1 MLPPSTLP
9 TPVELFADQQDGDLL
24 TYPTGGLVF
33 RVGDP
38 VDAIY
43 ALQRGMVE
51 LSTEGEPGKLRYSAG
66 EIFSYEDL
74 AGSRL
79 VHSHDARALTP
90 VEVVRLT
97 LPQQHPVRR
106 KPVFFQRR
114 HVFLLTRAQVLPWLR
129 VCSSA
134 AAVETVVDACELMA
148 KLTLVLFYSSESLLH
163 LRY

>member
-38 VDAIY
+38 VDAVY

-51 LSTEGEPGKLRYSAG
+51 LSAEGETGKLRYSAG

-79 VHSHDARALTP
+79 VHSRDARTLTP
-90 VEVVRLT
+90 VEVVRLPKARFVELILRHPT
-97 LPQQHPVRR
+97 IVLALLERQHSR
-106 KPVFFQRR
+106 
-114 HVFLLTRAQVLPWLR
+114 LR
-129 VCSSA
+129 
-134 AAVETVVDACELMA
+134 
-148 KLTLVLFYSSESLLH
+148 
-163 LRY
+163 

>member
-51 LSTEGEPGKLRYSAG
+51 LSSEGETGKLRYSAG

-79 VHSHDARALTP
+79 VHSHDATALTP
-90 VEVVRLT
+90 VEVVRLPKARFVELILRHPT
-97 LPQQHPVRR
+97 IVLALLERQHSRLR
-106 KPVFFQRR
+106 EQRLEAR
-114 HVFLLTRAQVLPWLR
+114 H
-129 VCSSA
+129 
-134 AAVETVVDACELMA
+134 
-148 KLTLVLFYSSESLLH
+148 Y
-163 LRY
+163 Y

>member
-1 MLPPSTLP
+1 MLPSSTLP

-24 TYPTGGLVF
+24 TYPTGGLLF

-38 VDAIY
+38 VDAVY

-51 LSTEGEPGKLRYSAG
+51 LSAEGETGKLRYSAG

-90 VEVVRLT
+90 VEVVRLPKARFVELILRHPT
-97 LPQQHPVRR
+97 IVLALLERQHSRLR
-106 KPVFFQRR
+106 EQRLEAR
-114 HVFLLTRAQVLPWLR
+114 H
-129 VCSSA
+129 
-134 AAVETVVDACELMA
+134 
-148 KLTLVLFYSSESLLH
+148 Y
-163 LRY
+163 Y

>member
-51 LSTEGEPGKLRYSAG
+51 LSAEGEAGKLRYSAG

-79 VHSHDARALTP
+79 VHSHDARTLTP
-90 VEVVRLT
+90 VEVVRLPKARFVELILRHPT
-97 LPQQHPVRR
+97 IVLALLERQHSRLR
-106 KPVFFQRR
+106 EQRLEAR
-114 HVFLLTRAQVLPWLR
+114 H
-129 VCSSA
+129 
-134 AAVETVVDACELMA
+134 
-148 KLTLVLFYSSESLLH
+148 Y
-163 LRY
+163 Y